1 MTLQELIAKNEAT
14 RKRREAEA
22 AARKAKE
29 AAEEK
34 EEKKTD
40 APKRG
45 RKPKGRVYLVNEELP
60 FEEEVEEEKVENVET
75 EKIDF

>member
-29 AAEEK
+29 EAKE
-34 EEKKTD
+34 EEKKTET
-40 APKRG
+40 PKRG
-45 RKPKGRVYLVNEELP
+45 RKPKGRAYLVNEELP
-60 FEEEVEEEKVENVET
+60 FEKEVEEEKVEKVET
-75 EKIDF
+75 ENIDF

>member
-29 AAEEK
+29 EVKEK
-34 EEKKTD
+34 EEKKTE

-45 RKPKGRVYLVNEELP
+45 RKPKGRAYLVNEELP
-60 FEEEVEEEKVENVET
+60 FEKEVEEEKVEKVET
-75 EKIDF
+75 ENIDF